1 MNIQRIAVWVVQEL
15 KWIVIVT
22 EGWPGSQRTV
32 NINIVRV
39 RESSKVKSD
48 TMNQIKLWIV
58 RLVT

>member
-1 MNIQRIAVWVVQEL
+1 MWVVQEL